1 MRALLLKLTLAFT
14 LAPAL
19 SALPVSALAADS
31 GTNTWPARAIHLIV
45 PFPPGSSPD
54 LIARLLNDKL
64 AQALG
69 HPVIVEN
76 KPGAGGN
83 IGTGLVAKAA
93 YVRERQDLLAKLGE
107 RTAVVLAAHGVRDG
121 AARWT
126 DDAGW
131 TYRTARLSG
140 TADAATRASISADL
154 ARQPG
159 IARVIWEPR

>member
-1 MRALLLKLTLAFT
+1 MSPALKLLAG
-14 LAPAL
+14 
-19 SALPVSALAADS
+19 LAA
-31 GTNTWPARAIHLIV
+31 
-45 PFPPGSSPD
+45 
-54 LIARLLNDKL
+54 
-64 AQALG
+64 
-69 HPVIVEN
+69 
-76 KPGAGGN
+76 
-83 IGTGLVAKAA
+83 TGLVAKAA

-159 IARVIWEPR
+159 IARVIWEPQ